1 VLFYLLFAILA
12 GLAKGITLLILGL
25 TGILISLLKPPTL
38 KKKIVI
44 FTFVTSL
51 LCLRTVYLIDDL
63 TSPYLLLVLLAV
75 LVYVVMALESVET
88 TRTFAVGLFVFTVV
102 STVSSGSYIPTIT
115 ISAPAILGLL
125 VLYNIETIRGSKRCT
140 EKA

>member
-1 VLFYLLFAILA
+1 MLFYLLFAILA